1 MDKKTLAA
9 MKKKTGDELQQFFAF
24 KKRGGVVPAKKGK
37 GSYKRQRNKDYMINE
52 WGDIYEA

>member
-24 KKRGGVVPAKKGK
+24 KKRGSVIPAKKGK
-37 GSYKRQRNKDYMINE
+37 GSYKRPQNKNYMINE
-52 WGDIYEA
+52 